1 MLVEKTTIMFI
12 IFWDFSMVEP
22 IFLSSQVKENVII
35 NNKLVFIICFTSW
48 QTTQDLGNSG
58 KISKFHSIIG

>member
-22 IFLSSQVKENVII
+22 IFLSPQVTENVII
-35 NNKLVFIICFTSW
+35 SNKLVYIICFMSW
-48 QTTQDLGNSG
+48 QTTQDLGNSR
-58 KISKFHSIIG
+58 KISKFHSIIV